1 MGPSGDALAMESGAP
16 PTSARRALGKRI
28 SLLAILRQLQDR
40 FELLLEEHASAARL
54 GVGVATGVLI
64 GCTPFLGFQVL
75 LAIGMAT
82 VFKLNRIAV
91 LLGAQVSTPPIT
103 PFLLFANAQVGAVL
117 LHRHW
122 LPISLESVRGAP
134 KARWILDLFLELL
147 TGGLIV
153 GGVLALGFGGLTAYF
168 VQWYRTQKS
177 RNGK

>member
-1 MGPSGDALAMESGAP
+1 MESGAP
-16 PTSARRALGKRI
+16 PTSAQRDLGKRI
-28 SLLAILRQLQDR
+28 SLLAILRQLRDR

-91 LLGAQVSTPPIT
+91 VLGTQVSTPPIT
-103 PFLLFANAQVGAVL
+103 PLLLFANAQVGAIL

-122 LPISLESVRGAP
+122 LPISLESVRDAP
-134 KARWILDLFLELL
+134 KARWVLDLFLELL
-147 TGGLIV
+147 TGGLVV
-153 GGVLALGFGGLTAYF
+153 GGVLALGLGALTAYF
-168 VQWYRTQKS
+168 VQCYRSQKS
-177 RNGK
+177 GNGK